1 MFVALILRRVFTRRL
16 EQYLKE
22 NSISTTTAIKELEEI
37 KFYKAK
43 DGWHLK
49 DSITKTQREIL
60 EHLNLKLRE
69 DAQLN
74 MDMLKQRVRKG
85 RKTKL
90 SVPASEAPIEQVF
103 QGTV

>member
-1 MFVALILRRVFTRRL
+1 MLENRREVT
-16 EQYLKE
+16 
-22 NSISTTTAIKELEEI
+22 
-37 KFYKAK
+37 
-43 DGWHLK
+43 
-49 DSITKTQREIL
+49 TQREIL

-74 MDMLKQRVRKG
+74 MDMLKQRIRKG

-90 SVPASEAPIEQVF
+90 SAPASGAPIEQVF